1 MPTLRDVIYY
11 LKEHNMH
18 PYIEL
23 KGSDINIC
31 QQTINVIL
39 ETHMMGQAEIITFND
54 DFVRKCKEIIKENNI
69 KDIIVTRVY
78 KNTEKNPDNP

>member
-1 MPTLRDVIYY
+1 
-11 LKEHNMH
+11 
-18 PYIEL
+18 
-23 KGSDINIC
+23 
-31 QQTINVIL
+31 
-39 ETHMMGQAEIITFND
+39 MMGQAEIITFND